1 MNYKKIYDSLINRG
15 KNRIMFEYGEKH
27 HIIPR
32 CLGGS
37 NDKSNLVKLTAEEHY
52 VAHQLLVKIYPNN
65 PSLVKA
71 ASMMIPNRPNNKMYG
86 WIRKRVSEA
95 KSIEQSGTGNS
106 QYGTRWVHN
115 PKTKQNKKIK
125 GQIEDGWLYGKYKEP
140 KIKLPSIRDIRK
152 KEQIKI
158 HREYYELY
166 KQFGFIKFIEIT
178 GYNKTQANL
187 VQQFEKLLDD
197 FLPQNGKKR

>member
-1 MNYKKIYDSLINRG
+1 MNYKKIYDSLIDRG
-15 KNRIMFEYGEKH
+15 KNRELIGYVEKH
-27 HIIPR
+27 HIVPR

-37 NDKSNLVKLTAEEHY
+37 NDKTNLVKLTAEEHY

-65 PSLVKA
+65 HLLVKA

-86 WIRKRVSEA
+86 WIRKRLSEA
-95 KSIEQSGTGNS
+95 KSIEQSGAGNS

-115 PKTKQNKKIK
+115 PETKKNKKIK
-125 GQIEDGWLYGKYKEP
+125 GQIEYGWIYGKYKQP
-140 KIKLPSIRDIRK
+140 KVNLPSIRHIRK
-152 KEQIKI
+152 IEQTNI
-158 HREYYELY
+158 HKEYYELY
-166 KQFGFIKFIEIT
+166 KQFGFVKFVEIT

-187 VQQFEKLLDD
+187 VQQFEKLLEN

>member
-1 MNYKKIYDSLINRG
+1 MNYKKIYDSLIDRG
-15 KNRIMFEYGEKH
+15 KNRELIGYGEKH
-27 HIIPR
+27 HIVPR

-37 NDKSNLVKLTAEEHY
+37 NDKTNLVKLTAEEHY

-65 PSLVKA
+65 HLLVKA

-86 WIRKRVSEA
+86 WIRKRLSEA

-115 PKTKQNKKIK
+115 PETKKNKKIK
-125 GQIEDGWLYGKYKEP
+125 GQIEYGWIYGKYKQP
-140 KIKLPSIRDIRK
+140 KVKLPSIRHIRK
-152 KEQIKI
+152 IEQTNI
-158 HREYYELY
+158 HKEYYELY
-166 KQFGFIKFIEIT
+166 KEFGFVKFVEIT

-187 VQQFEKLLDD
+187 VQQFEKLLEN

>member
-1 MNYKKIYDSLINRG
+1 MNYKKIYDSLIERG
-15 KNRIMFEYGEKH
+15 KNRILVEYGEKH
-27 HIIPR
+27 HIVPR
-32 CLGGS
+32 CLGGTD
-37 NDKSNLVKLTAEEHY
+37 DKTNLVKLTPEEHY

-65 PSLVKA
+65 HLLVKA
-71 ASMMIPNRPNNKMYG
+71 VSMMIPNRPNNKMYG
-86 WIRKRVSEA
+86 WIRKKVSEV

-115 PKTKQNKKIK
+115 SETKQNKKIK
-125 GQIEDGWLYGKYKEP
+125 GQIEDGWFYGKYKEP
-140 KIKLPSIRDIRK
+140 KVKLPSIRDIRK

-166 KQFGFIKFIEIT
+166 KELGFIKFVEIT

-187 VQQFEKLLDD
+187 VQQFQKLLDN